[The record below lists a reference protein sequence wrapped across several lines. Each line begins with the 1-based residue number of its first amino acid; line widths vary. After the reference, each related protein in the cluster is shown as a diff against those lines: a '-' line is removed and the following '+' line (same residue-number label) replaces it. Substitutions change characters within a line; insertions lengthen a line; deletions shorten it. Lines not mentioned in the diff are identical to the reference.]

1 MDESAVKSTLAA
13 LISRVETLEAEN
25 ARLKSLNAECG
36 ATVGKLVTRVEN
48 LQAVNA
54 ELKSKVNP
62 VAVNPAAVNPAA
74 VKPGY
79 AKPPVAYRKRPAVM
93 RGRTV
98 QANVGCGPLYIT
110 LNEDEFGKPF
120 EVFFKLGKSGSCQ
133 QSYLE
138 ALGVAM
144 SVGLRYGADPQ
155 KFVDKFEG
163 MRCPN
168 PKMRNADGPTTLSC
182 ADGISQGLAKAL
194 ALALPGTDPEIAHEA
209 GVVAVAEPQFPYPI
223 EDTIESNLNAKSID
237 LIGHTGLNNGHFG
250 TNGNGNAHRTN
261 SDGSINVRRAMQT
274 GVGMCPKCSGP
285 LISQGGCIQCLQQCG
300 YVGKCS

>member
-1 MDESAVKSTLAA
+1 VDESAVKATIAG
-13 LISRVETLEAEN
+13 LIAKVESLRNEN
-25 ARLKSLNAECG
+25 AQLKTQNLEC
-36 ATVGKLVTRVEN
+36 AKTVAKLVTNVEN
-48 LQAVNA
+48 LQARVQ
-54 ELKSKVNP
+54 ELR
-62 VAVNPAAVNPAA
+62 VA
-74 VKPGY
+74 
-79 AKPPVAYRKRPAVM
+79 AKPIDYRKRPPVM

-98 QANVGCGPLYIT
+98 QSNVGCGPLYIT
-110 LNEDEFGKPF
+110 LNEDETGRPF

-155 KFVDKFEG
+155 KFIEKFEA

-168 PKMRNADGPTTLSC
+168 PKMRDANGPTTLSC

-194 ALALPGTDPEIAHEA
+194 ALALPLADVNPRGEA
-209 GVVAVAEPQFPYPI
+209 DVVAVAEPLVQYSP
-223 EDTIESNLNAKSID
+223 EERAENDANQLSID
-237 LIGHTGLNNGHFG
+237 LIEGLPGMGNGSG
-250 TNGNGNAHRTN
+250 NGNG
-261 SDGSINVRRAMQT
+261 GSAMPSLKTLTELPPPNIRKAMAT
-274 GVGMCPKCSGP
+274 GVGMCPKCGGN

>member
-1 MDESAVKSTLAA
+1 VDETPVKAALAG

-25 ARLKSLNAECG
+25 ARLAALNAECG
-36 ATVGKLVTRVEN
+36 TTVRKLVERVEN

-54 ELKSKVNP
+54 ELKVRVNP
-62 VAVNPAAVNPAA
+62 VPARTGVT
-74 VKPGY
+74 
-79 AKPPVAYRKRPAVM
+79 YRKRPAVL

-98 QANVGCGPLYIT
+98 QSNVGCGPLYIT
-110 LNEDEFGKPF
+110 LNEDANGRPF

-155 KFVDKFEG
+155 KFIDKFEG

-168 PKMRNADGPTTLSC
+168 PKMRNAEGPTTLSC

-194 ALALPGTDPEIAHEA
+194 ALALPGTDPQIAHEA
-209 GVVAVAEPQFPYPI
+209 DVVAVAEPLFPYPI
-223 EDTIESNLNAKSID
+223 EDQLESSVNAKSID
-237 LIGHTGLNNGHFG
+237 LIGHAGLSNSHPG
-250 TNGNGNAHRTN
+250 TNGSTSSAG
-261 SDGSINVRRAMQT
+261 DGAINVQRAMQT

>member
-1 MDESAVKSTLAA
+1 MDEATLKTTLAA
-13 LISRVETLEAEN
+13 LINKVQTLEAEN
-25 ARLKSLNAECG
+25 VRLTALNLECAG
-36 ATVGKLVTRVEN
+36 VVRNLVEKVEN

-54 ELKSKVNP
+54 ELNVKLP
-62 VAVNPAAVNPAA
+62 PPA
-74 VKPGY
+74 
-79 AKPPVAYRKRPAVM
+79 PPTPYRKRPAVM

-98 QANVGCGPLYIT
+98 QSNVGCGPLYIT
-110 LNEDEFGKPF
+110 LNEDESGKPF

-155 KFVDKFEG
+155 KFIDKFEG

-168 PKMRNADGPTTLSC
+168 PKMRDGNGPTTLSC

-209 GVVAVAEPQFPYPI
+209 GVIAVAEPQFPYPA
-223 EDTIESNLNAKSID
+223 EDTIESKLNAKSID
-237 LIGHTGLNNGHFG
+237 LIGHNGVVS
-250 TNGNGNAHRTN
+250 GNGSHNGG
-261 SDGSINVRRAMQT
+261 GSINVKKAMQT

>member
-1 MDESAVKSTLAA
+1 VDETAVKSTLAG
-13 LISRVETLEAEN
+13 LIARIETLEAEN
-25 ARLKSLNAECG
+25 ARLSTLNAEC
-36 ATVGKLVTRVEN
+36 ATTVRKLVERVET

-54 ELKSKVNP
+54 ELKRSGAPLPTLKS
-62 VAVNPAAVNPAA
+62 
-74 VKPGY
+74 G
-79 AKPPVAYRKRPAVM
+79 VAYRKRPAVL

-98 QANVGCGPLYIT
+98 QSNVGCGPLYIT
-110 LNEDEFGKPF
+110 LNEDENGKPF

-155 KFVDKFEG
+155 KFIDKFEG

-168 PKMRNADGPTTLSC
+168 PKMRNAEGPTTLSC

-194 ALALPGTDPEIAHEA
+194 ALALPGTDPQIAHEA
-209 GVVAVAEPQFPYPI
+209 DVVAVAEPLFPYPV
-223 EDTIESNLNAKSID
+223 EDKIESSLNARSID
-237 LIGHTGLNNGHFG
+237 LIGHAGLSNGRSSL
-250 TNGNGNAHRTN
+250 NGGA
-261 SDGSINVRRAMQT
+261 SGVDGAINVQRAMQT

>member
-1 MDESAVKSTLAA
+1 VS
-13 LISRVETLEAEN
+13 
-25 ARLKSLNAECG
+25 
-36 ATVGKLVTRVEN
+36 
-48 LQAVNA
+48 
-54 ELKSKVNP
+54 
-62 VAVNPAAVNPAA
+62 
-74 VKPGY
+74 
-79 AKPPVAYRKRPAVM
+79 YRKRPAVL

-98 QANVGCGPLYIT
+98 QSNVGCGPLYIT
-110 LNEDEFGKPF
+110 LNEDETGKPF

-155 KFVDKFEG
+155 KFIDKFEG

-168 PKMRNADGPTTLSC
+168 PKMRSAEGPTTLSC

-194 ALALPGTDPEIAHEA
+194 ALALPGTDPQVAHEA
-209 GVVAVAEPQFPYPI
+209 DVIAVAEPLFPYPL
-223 EDTIESNLNAKSID
+223 EDRIESDLNAKSID
-237 LIGHTGLNNGHFG
+237 LIGHTGLGNGRTSVG
-250 TNGNGNAHRTN
+250 ASYSSGPMNGNGNGGAANGHA
-261 SDGSINVRRAMQT
+261 SAADGTINVQRAMQT

>member
-1 MDESAVKSTLAA
+1 MDETAVKAALAG

-25 ARLKSLNAECG
+25 ARLTSLNAQC
-36 ATVGKLVTRVEN
+36 ATTVRKLVERVEN
-48 LQAVNA
+48 VQAVNA
-54 ELKSKVNP
+54 ELKVKI
-62 VAVNPAAVNPAA
+62 NPAAAA
-74 VKPGY
+74 VRAG
-79 AKPPVAYRKRPAVM
+79 VAYRKRPAVL

-98 QANVGCGPLYIT
+98 QSNVGCGPLYIT
-110 LNEDEFGKPF
+110 LNEDENGKPF

-155 KFVDKFEG
+155 KFIDKFEG

-168 PKMRNADGPTTLSC
+168 PKMRNAEGPTTLSC

-194 ALALPGTDPEIAHEA
+194 ALALPGTDPQVAHEA
-209 GVVAVAEPQFPYPI
+209 DVVAVAEPLFPYPA
-223 EDTIESNLNAKSID
+223 EDKHESSVNAKSID
-237 LIGHTGLNNGHFG
+237 LIGHTGLSNGHSAA
-250 TNGNGNAHRTN
+250 NGG
-261 SDGSINVRRAMQT
+261 DGAINVRRAMQT

>member
-1 MDESAVKSTLAA
+1 VDETAVKAA
-13 LISRVETLEAEN
+13 LAGLIARVETLEAKN
-25 ARLKSLNAECG
+25 AKLSALNAECG
-36 ATVGKLVTRVEN
+36 ATVRKLVERVEN
-48 LQAVNA
+48 LQAANA
-54 ELKSKVNP
+54 ELKVKVNP
-62 VAVNPAAVNPAA
+62 NPVPARA
-74 VKPGY
+74 G
-79 AKPPVAYRKRPAVM
+79 VAYRKRPAVL

-98 QANVGCGPLYIT
+98 QSNVGCGPLYIT
-110 LNEDEFGKPF
+110 LNEDENGRPF

-155 KFVDKFEG
+155 KFIDKFEG

-168 PKMRNADGPTTLSC
+168 PKMRNAEGPTTLSC

-194 ALALPGTDPEIAHEA
+194 ALALPGTDPQVAHEA
-209 GVVAVAEPQFPYPI
+209 DVVAVAEPLFPYPL
-223 EDTIESNLNAKSID
+223 EDKVESSLNARSID
-237 LIGHTGLNNGHFG
+237 LIGHSGLSNGHSG
-250 TNGNGNAHRTN
+250 TNGSASSGEGA
-261 SDGSINVRRAMQT
+261 INVQRAMQT

>member
-1 MDESAVKSTLAA
+1 MDEATVKATLAG
-13 LISRVETLEAEN
+13 LIAKIETLRNEN
-25 ARLKSLNAECG
+25 TEMRATNAACA
-36 ATVGKLVTRVEN
+36 ATVGKLVTKVEN
-48 LQAVNA
+48 LQAQTREMRVA
-54 ELKSKVNP
+54 TP
-62 VAVNPAAVNPAA
+62 V
-74 VKPGY
+74 VKP
-79 AKPPVAYRKRPAVM
+79 VDYRKRPPVM

-98 QANVGCGPLYIT
+98 QSNVGCGPLYIT
-110 LNEDEFGKPF
+110 LNEDEGGRPF

-155 KFVDKFEG
+155 KFIEKFEG

-194 ALALPGTDPEIAHEA
+194 ALALPIADLNPRGEA
-209 GVVAVAEPQFPYPI
+209 DVVAVAEPKVTYSP
-223 EDTIESNLNAKSID
+223 EDRAEMDANAKSID
-237 LIGHTGLNNGHFG
+237 LISHVPATNGHG
-250 TNGNGNAHRTN
+250 HSNG
-261 SDGSINVRRAMQT
+261 GSQMQSLKTMAELPSPSIRKAMAT
-274 GVGMCPKCSGP
+274 GVGMCPKCAGN

>member
-1 MDESAVKSTLAA
+1 MDEATLKLTLAA
-13 LISRVETLEAEN
+13 LIARVETLEAEN
-25 ARLKSLNAECG
+25 ARLTALNAECG
-36 ATVGKLVTRVEN
+36 ATVRKLVERVEN
-48 LQAVNA
+48 VQAVNA
-54 ELKSKVNP
+54 ELTGKVHP
-62 VAVNPAAVNPAA
+62 IPA
-74 VKPGY
+74 KPGT
-79 AKPPVAYRKRPAVM
+79 AYRKRPAVM

-98 QANVGCGPLYIT
+98 QSNVGCGPLYIT
-110 LNEDEFGKPF
+110 LNEDDNGRPF

-168 PKMRNADGPTTLSC
+168 PKMRSADGPTTLSC

-194 ALALPGTDPEIAHEA
+194 ALALPGTDPQIAHEA
-209 GVVAVAEPQFPYPI
+209 PVVAVAEPLFPYPV
-223 EDTIESNLNAKSID
+223 EDTIESDLNAKSID
-237 LIGHTGLNNGHFG
+237 LIGHTGLSGRMGANG
-250 TNGNGNAHRTN
+250 TNGSGSNGHATN
-261 SDGSINVRRAMQT
+261 GHAAATDGDGAINVQRAMQT

>member
-1 MDESAVKSTLAA
+1 MDEATVKATIAG
-13 LISRVETLEAEN
+13 LIARVEALQTEN
-25 ARLKSLNAECG
+25 AELRTTNAAC
-36 ATVGKLVTRVEN
+36 AQTVTKLMGTVEN
-48 LQAVNA
+48 LRAHLD
-54 ELKSKVNP
+54 ELR
-62 VAVNPAAVNPAA
+62 VA
-74 VKPGY
+74 
-79 AKPPVAYRKRPAVM
+79 AKPVSYRKRPPVM

-110 LNEDEFGKPF
+110 LNEDESGRPF

-138 ALGVAM
+138 ALGVTM

-155 KFVDKFEG
+155 KFIEKLEG

-168 PKMRNADGPTTLSC
+168 PKMRDAGGPTTLSC

-194 ALALPGTDPEIAHEA
+194 ALALPIADVNPRGEA
-209 GVVAVAEPQFPYPI
+209 DVVAVAEPKVTLSP
-223 EDTIESNLNAKSID
+223 EDRAEIDANALSID
-237 LIGHTGLNNGHFG
+237 LIQHPATG
-250 TNGNGNAHRTN
+250 TNGGAHGNGNGHTLP
-261 SDGSINVRRAMQT
+261 SLKTMTELPSPKVRKAMMT
-274 GVGMCPKCSGP
+274 GVGMCPKCGGN

>member
-1 MDESAVKSTLAA
+1 VDETAVKSTLAG
-13 LISRVETLEAEN
+13 LIARIETLEADN
-25 ARLKSLNAECG
+25 AKLTSINAECG
-36 ATVGKLVTRVEN
+36 ETVRKLVERVEN

-54 ELKSKVNP
+54 ELKVKI
-62 VAVNPAAVNPAA
+62 NPAP
-74 VKPGY
+74 
-79 AKPPVAYRKRPAVM
+79 AKPAVAYRKRPSVL

-98 QANVGCGPLYIT
+98 QSNVGCGPLYIT
-110 LNEDEFGKPF
+110 LNEDEAGKPF

-155 KFVDKFEG
+155 KFIDKFEG

-168 PKMRNADGPTTLSC
+168 PKMRNAEGPTTLSC

-194 ALALPGTDPEIAHEA
+194 ALALPGTDPQIAHEA
-209 GVVAVAEPQFPYPI
+209 GVVAVAEPRFPYPV
-223 EDTIESNLNAKSID
+223 EDTIESDLNAKSID
-237 LIGHTGLNNGHFG
+237 LIGHTGLANGRAG
-250 TNGNGNAHRTN
+250 SNGNGNG
-261 SDGSINVRRAMQT
+261 DGAINVQRAMQT

>member
-1 MDESAVKSTLAA
+1 VDETVVKSTLAG
-13 LISRVETLEAEN
+13 LIARVETLEAEN
-25 ARLKSLNAECG
+25 ARLSTLNAEC
-36 ATVGKLVTRVEN
+36 ATTVRKLVERVEN
-48 LQAVNA
+48 LQFVNA
-54 ELKSKVNP
+54 ELKRRGDPLP
-62 VAVNPAAVNPAA
+62 V
-74 VKPGY
+74 KSG
-79 AKPPVAYRKRPAVM
+79 VAYRKRPAVL

-98 QANVGCGPLYIT
+98 QSNVGCGPLYIT
-110 LNEDEFGKPF
+110 LNEDENGKPF

-155 KFVDKFEG
+155 KFIDKFEG

-168 PKMRNADGPTTLSC
+168 PKMRNAEGPTTLSC

-194 ALALPGTDPEIAHEA
+194 ALALPGTDPQIAHEA
-209 GVVAVAEPQFPYPI
+209 DVVAVAEPLFPYPV
-223 EDTIESNLNAKSID
+223 EEKIESSINARSID
-237 LIGHTGLNNGHFG
+237 LIGHAGLSNGHSNL
-250 TNGNGNAHRTN
+250 NGSASGA
-261 SDGSINVRRAMQT
+261 DGAINVQRAMQT

>member
-1 MDESAVKSTLAA
+1 VDESTVKTTLAA
-13 LISRVETLEAEN
+13 LIARVETLEADN
-25 ARLKSLNAECG
+25 ARLASLNAACG
-36 ATVGKLVTRVEN
+36 ATIAKLVERVEN

-54 ELKSKVNP
+54 ELKVQPRP
-62 VAVNPAAVNPAA
+62 VASKPAA
-74 VKPGY
+74 
-79 AKPPVAYRKRPAVM
+79 VAYRKRPAVM

-98 QANVGCGPLYIT
+98 QSNVGCGPLYIT
-110 LNEDEFGKPF
+110 LNEDENGKPF

-168 PKMRNADGPTTLSC
+168 PKMRSADGPTTLSC

-194 ALALPGTDPEIAHEA
+194 ALALPGTDPQVAHEA
-209 GVVAVAEPQFPYPI
+209 GVIAVAEPQFPYPA
-223 EDTIESNLNAKSID
+223 EDRIVTDLNPKSID
-237 LIGHTGLNNGHFG
+237 LIGHAGLANGRSGSHSAHAG
-250 TNGNGNAHRTN
+250 SVNGAV
-261 SDGSINVRRAMQT
+261 NVQRAMQT

>member
-1 MDESAVKSTLAA
+1 VDETVVKAA
-13 LISRVETLEAEN
+13 LAGLITRVETLEAEN
-25 ARLKSLNAECG
+25 AKLSALNAKCG
-36 ATVGKLVTRVEN
+36 ATVRKLIERVEN

-54 ELKSKVNP
+54 ELKVKVNP
-62 VAVNPAAVNPAA
+62 NPV
-74 VKPGY
+74 
-79 AKPPVAYRKRPAVM
+79 PPRAGVPYRKRPAVL

-98 QANVGCGPLYIT
+98 QSNVGCGPLYIT
-110 LNEDEFGKPF
+110 LNEDENGRPF

-155 KFVDKFEG
+155 KFIDKFEG

-168 PKMRNADGPTTLSC
+168 PKMRNAEGPTTLSC

-194 ALALPGTDPEIAHEA
+194 ALALPGTDPQVAHEA
-209 GVVAVAEPQFPYPI
+209 DVVAVAEPLFPYPA
-223 EDTIESNLNAKSID
+223 EDKIESSINARSID
-237 LIGHTGLNNGHFG
+237 LIGHAGLSNGHSG
-250 TNGNGNAHRTN
+250 TNGGASNG
-261 SDGSINVRRAMQT
+261 DGAINVQRAMQT

>member
-1 MDESAVKSTLAA
+1 MDEHAVKTTVAQ
-13 LISRVETLEAEN
+13 LIARVEALQAEN
-25 ARLKSLNAECG
+25 ARLGALNADC
-36 ATVGKLVTRVEN
+36 AKTVARLVSRVEN
-48 LQAVNA
+48 LTARNE
-54 ELKSKVNP
+54 ELH
-62 VAVNPAAVNPAA
+62 VAMQPAD
-74 VKPGY
+74 
-79 AKPPVAYRKRPAVM
+79 YRKRPPVM

-98 QANVGCGPLYIT
+98 QSNVGCGPLYIT
-110 LNEDEFGKPF
+110 LNEDEQGKPF

-155 KFVDKFEG
+155 KFVEKFEG

-168 PKMRNADGPTTLSC
+168 PKMRDGNGPTTLSC

-194 ALALPGTDPEIAHEA
+194 ALALPIDGMGEA
-209 GVVAVAEPQFPYPI
+209 RAEADVVAVAEPMFPVTE
-223 EDTIESNLNAKSID
+223 EDRRENAANALSID
-237 LIGHTGLNNGHFG
+237 LIGLSQTTARGSGHG
-250 TNGNGNAHRTN
+250 NGNGNGNGGYDSAPPVN
-261 SDGSINVRRAMQT
+261 LRRAMQT
-274 GVGMCPKCSGP
+274 GVGICPKCSGP

>member
-1 MDESAVKSTLAA
+1 MDESAVKGTLAA
-13 LISRVETLEAEN
+13 LIARVETLEAEN
-25 ARLKSLNAECG
+25 AKLSTLNAECA
-36 ATVGKLVTRVEN
+36 ATVRKLVERVEN

-54 ELKSKVNP
+54 ELK
-62 VAVNPAAVNPAA
+62 
-74 VKPGY
+74 VKPT
-79 AKPPVAYRKRPAVM
+79 AAPARPAVAYRKRPAVM

-110 LNEDEFGKPF
+110 LNEDETGKPF

-144 SVGLRYGADPQ
+144 SV
-155 KFVDKFEG
+155 EG

-194 ALALPGTDPEIAHEA
+194 ALALPGTDPDVAHEA
-209 GVVAVAEPQFPYPI
+209 GVVAVAEPQFPYPV
-223 EDTIESNLNAKSID
+223 EDTIETDVNARSID
-237 LIGHTGLNNGHFG
+237 LTSHTGLTNGRG
-250 TNGNGNAHRTN
+250 SNGNGNANGHAHAAKG
-261 SDGSINVRRAMQT
+261 DGGINVQRAMQT

>member
-1 MDESAVKSTLAA
+1 MDEAAVKGTIAGLIAKVEA
-13 LISRVETLEAEN
+13 LQSEN
-25 ARLKSLNAECG
+25 TYLRTQNADC
-36 ATVGKLVTRVEN
+36 AKTVAKLVTNVEN
-48 LQAVNA
+48 LQARVG
-54 ELKSKVNP
+54 ELRAAARP
-62 VAVNPAAVNPAA
+62 VD
-74 VKPGY
+74 Y
-79 AKPPVAYRKRPAVM
+79 RQRPPVM

-98 QANVGCGPLYIT
+98 QSNVGCGPLYIT
-110 LNEDEFGKPF
+110 LNEDETGKPF

-155 KFVDKFEG
+155 KFVEKFEA

-168 PKMRNADGPTTLSC
+168 PKMRDANGPTTLSC

-194 ALALPGTDPEIAHEA
+194 ALALPLADVNPRGEA
-209 GVVAVAEPQFPYPI
+209 DVVAVAEPLVQYSAEERAEI
-223 EDTIESNLNAKSID
+223 SANQMSID
-237 LIGHTGLNNGHFG
+237 LIGGLPSLG
-250 TNGNGNAHRTN
+250 NGNGNGN
-261 SDGSINVRRAMQT
+261 GNGGSTRQSLRNMTELPPPNIRKAMAT
-274 GVGMCPKCSGP
+274 GVGMCPKCGGN

>member
-1 MDESAVKSTLAA
+1 MDEATVKATLAG
-13 LISRVETLEAEN
+13 LIARVEALQTEN
-25 ARLKSLNAECG
+25 AELRTTNAAC
-36 ATVGKLVTRVEN
+36 AQTVTKLVAKVEN
-48 LQAVNA
+48 LQAQTR
-54 ELKSKVNP
+54 ELRVATP
-62 VAVNPAAVNPAA
+62 VAKSVD
-74 VKPGY
+74 
-79 AKPPVAYRKRPAVM
+79 YRKRPPVM

-98 QANVGCGPLYIT
+98 QSNVGCGPLYIT
-110 LNEDEFGKPF
+110 LNEDESGRPF

-155 KFVDKFEG
+155 KFIEKFEG

-194 ALALPGTDPEIAHEA
+194 ALALPIGDLNPRGEA
-209 GVVAVAEPQFPYPI
+209 DVVAVAEPQVAYSS
-223 EDTIESNLNAKSID
+223 EELAEMDANARSID
-237 LIGHTGLNNGHFG
+237 LIGTMPGSNGNGH
-250 TNGNGNAHRTN
+250 TNGNGNGN
-261 SDGSINVRRAMQT
+261 GGSQMPSLKTLDDLAPPSIRKAMAT
-274 GVGMCPKCSGP
+274 GVGMCPKCGGN

>member
-1 MDESAVKSTLAA
+1 MDETTVKATIAQ
-13 LISRVETLEAEN
+13 LIARVETLQADN
-25 ARLKSLNAECG
+25 AHLRAQNAECG
-36 ATVGKLVTRVEN
+36 KTVARLVNKVEN
-48 LQAVNA
+48 LTARNQ
-54 ELKSKVNP
+54 ELH
-62 VAVNPAAVNPAA
+62 VAA
-74 VKPGY
+74 
-79 AKPPVAYRKRPAVM
+79 RPADYRQRPPVM

-98 QANVGCGPLYIT
+98 QSNVGCGPLYIT
-110 LNEDEFGKPF
+110 LNEDERGKPF

-155 KFVDKFEG
+155 KFVEKFEG

-168 PKMRNADGPTTLSC
+168 PKMRDAGGPTTLSC

-194 ALALPGTDPEIAHEA
+194 ALALPIDGVAEA
-209 GVVAVAEPQFPYPI
+209 RAEADVVAVAEPQFPVT
-223 EDTIESNLNAKSID
+223 EEERRENAANALSID
-237 LIGHTGLNNGHFG
+237 LIGLVQPATAGRTHG
-250 TNGNGNAHRTN
+250 NGNGNGNGNGGYDMAPPV
-261 SDGSINVRRAMQT
+261 SLRRAMQT
-274 GVGMCPKCSGP
+274 GVGICPKCSGP

>member
-1 MDESAVKSTLAA
+1 MDETAVKAA
-13 LISRVETLEAEN
+13 LAGLITRVETLEAEN
-25 ARLKSLNAECG
+25 AKLSALNAECG
-36 ATVGKLVTRVEN
+36 STVRKLIDRVEN
-48 LQAVNA
+48 LQAVNS
-54 ELKSKVNP
+54 ELKVKVNP
-62 VAVNPAAVNPAA
+62 NSV
-74 VKPGY
+74 
-79 AKPPVAYRKRPAVM
+79 PPRAGVPYRKRPAVL

-98 QANVGCGPLYIT
+98 QSNVGCGPLYIT
-110 LNEDEFGKPF
+110 LNEDENGRPF

-155 KFVDKFEG
+155 KFIDKFEG

-168 PKMRNADGPTTLSC
+168 PKMRNAEGPTTLSC

-194 ALALPGTDPEIAHEA
+194 ALALPGTDPQIAHEA
-209 GVVAVAEPQFPYPI
+209 DVVAVAEPLFPYPV
-223 EDTIESNLNAKSID
+223 EDKIESSINARSID
-237 LIGHTGLNNGHFG
+237 LTGHTGLANGHSG
-250 TNGNGNAHRTN
+250 TNSGTSNG
-261 SDGSINVRRAMQT
+261 DGAINVQRAMQT